1 MGYKVQ
7 QYIDFFPLKETVLP
21 GAMAVSPEL
30 EIFRTPFHSKSKQIH
45 SHRTG
50 SLKDFIL
57 GRLYWDN
64 MGR

>member
-7 QYIDFFPLKETVLP
+7 QYIEFFFCFFVFFPLKETVLP

-50 SLKDFIL
+50 NLKDFIL
-57 GRLYWDN
+57 GR
-64 MGR
+64 

>member
-7 QYIDFFPLKETVLP
+7 QYIEFLVFFFPLKETVLP

-30 EIFRTPFHSKSKQIH
+30 DIFRTPFHSKSKQIH

-50 SLKDFIL
+50 NLKDFIL
-57 GRLYWDN
+57 GR
-64 MGR
+64 

>member
-7 QYIDFFPLKETVLP
+7 QYIDFFFPLKEETVLP

-45 SHRTG
+45 SHCTG

-57 GRLYWDN
+57 GRLY
-64 MGR
+64 